1 MDIRRADKGQKPE
14 LPASVR
20 NIRRVEL
27 EPQPVRVISFDE
39 MWTYQWSRRRGL
51 RRSVWVW
58 TAVVEESDGSRWA
71 DFEVGD
77 RDYETFIRL
86 YRRLPEAQRYRSDPY
101 QVYEWLPSDRHV
113 VGKGSEVNRN
123 EGLHSVLRSK
133 LNRLVRR
140 TKGYTKSLDMLSG
153 SLSLVWIREGLI

>member
-1 MDIRRADKGQKPE
+1 MNIERRRRYSKPDTPFSIR
-14 LPASVR
+14 S
-20 NIRRVEL
+20 IRRVDS

-39 MWTYQWSRRRGL
+39 MWTYQGSRRRGL
-51 RRSVWVW
+51 RHSVWVW
-58 TAVVEESDGSRWA
+58 TAVVEEANGRRWA

-86 YRRLPEAQRYRSDPY
+86 YRRLPEAQRYRSDQY
-101 QVYEWLPSDRHV
+101 HVYEWLPSDRHV

-133 LNRLVRR
+133 LNRLVRK

-153 SLSLVWIREGLI
+153 SLSMVWIREGLI